1 MASFFT
7 DIFTGKPQKEAGI
20 KTRGFL
26 DQMKGENLGFID
38 RGYGNAMDNI
48 RVGVDS
54 ATDYFNEGRG
64 RSLGDIGGGYRL
76 GRDALT
82 GGYNAGLN
90 SVNSGYTD
98 SVNAL
103 DAGGAGAR
111 NALTGARGAYD
122 SLAALGGKYGSGTN
136 LYLDSLGVNGAEGNE
151 RARASFQPSMA
162 YGFNLDQQLEAINR
176 RRNAGGMVNSGNADR
191 DAQEY
196 ASGLASR
203 EFGSWQDRLAGLIN
217 PELAATSGA
226 ASGRSGVDVRMADLE
241 TAMGRDR
248 ANLATGRAGMLADLS
263 KAYGGGMANSFANEG
278 TALAG
283 INSNSFNNLANLNM
297 GAANTRA
304 GLDMGA
310 AGMRVGVNNQIM
322 NPYIGTYQKDADAS
336 MQGSKNL
343 WDFGMNAAKLAASAA
358 TGMPMGG
365 GGSMFGGSGPSAANP
380 GVAGGGYLGP
390 GGQIYEGPGYY
401 PTSNG
406 GGGSL
411 AGLGGGSFGF
421 G

>member
-1 MASFFT
+1 MGLF
-7 DIFTGKPQKEAGI
+7 DVFTGKPQKEAGI

-122 SLAALGGKYGSGTN
+122 SLAALGSKYGGATS
-136 LYLDSLGVNGAEGNE
+136 LYLDSLGANGAEGTD
-151 RARASFQPSMA
+151 RARGAFTPSLS
-162 YGFNLDQQLEAINR
+162 YDFNLNQGLEAINR

-196 ASGLASR
+196 GAGLASR

-283 INSNSFNNLANLNM
+283 VNSNSFNNLANLNM

-365 GGSMFGGSGPSAANP
+365 GSPFGGGSSQGLGGNPNQSLAGYDPSGNFYNFGGSG
-380 GVAGGGYLGP
+380 
-390 GGQIYEGPGYY
+390 
-401 PTSNG
+401 
-406 GGGSL
+406 GGSFL